1 MQSEELDF
9 QVTRPYVSMS
19 VVLTS
24 LCAEYCFEMAL
35 DFNGD
40 VNNHN
45 VQHVMEELKKTT
57 SNMLVLDQREVP
69 WFPVHISELD
79 GIANRTLDLGTDL
92 SADHPGAHDAEYR
105 KRRMT
110 LAELANRHKVGRE
123 IPRIDYTPQE
133 VATWG
138 AVYRKLQPLMHKHAC
153 REYLDIVEDMG
164 HVCGFQHDNIPQ
176 QVSFRRLTRAI

>member
-9 QVTRPYVSMS
+9 QVTRPYVPVS

-105 KRRMT
+105 KDPVAARQVNVGHAVERRG
-110 LAELANRHKVGRE
+110 ELLIDLDVHGMITQRHLILWLGPALLSTV
-123 IPRIDYTPQE
+123 
-133 VATWG
+133 VA
-138 AVYRKLQPLMHKHAC
+138 YH
-153 REYLDIVEDMG
+153 
-164 HVCGFQHDNIPQ
+164 
-176 QVSFRRLTRAI
+176 